1 MADEVARGTV
11 CGASAL
17 NIFSQDDLLWAA
29 SPALEVRSASR
40 GVGLALED
48 GSEACASALGA
59 VMSGLIA
66 STSMGGSAMDKS
78 GGRTLRAVPGA
89 LRAGFAAGDVAAAA
103 TCASASNEESIE
115 AMSGR
120 QRERGGVA
128 EEEAR
133 KRHSSKRSK

>member
-1 MADEVARGTV
+1 MAGRAVG
-11 CGASAL
+11 GASAL
-17 NIFSQDDLLWAA
+17 SFFSRDDLLWAA
-29 SPALEVRSASR
+29 SPALEVPSASR
-40 GVGLALED
+40 GVDLALED
-48 GSEACASALGA
+48 GSEACASAHGA
-59 VMSGLIA
+59 VMSGLTA

-78 GGRTLRAVPGA
+78 GGRTRQTVPGA
-89 LRAGFAAGDVAAAA
+89 LLAGFAAGDVAAAA

-133 KRHSSKRSK
+133 RRHSSRGSD